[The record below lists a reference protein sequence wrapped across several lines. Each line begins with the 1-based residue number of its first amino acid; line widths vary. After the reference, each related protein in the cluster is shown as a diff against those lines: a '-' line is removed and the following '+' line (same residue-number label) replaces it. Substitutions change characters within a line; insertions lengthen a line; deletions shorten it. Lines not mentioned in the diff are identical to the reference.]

1 MDELKARK
9 VSNVISKYR
18 EVDHRRVTGRC
29 NRKIEDGK
37 LNSSPSL
44 ILANQ
49 SRRGE
54 AGSLLSAFR
63 GVDGK
68 IFHNRVYRVFG
79 SAGDGVT
86 RQRFPN
92 FL

>member
-44 ILANQ
+44 MLRINLEEIA
-49 SRRGE
+49 
-54 AGSLLSAFR
+54 AF
-63 GVDGK
+63 
-68 IFHNRVYRVFG
+68 
-79 SAGDGVT
+79 S
-86 RQRFPN
+86 FPRCRWQN
-92 FL
+92 IS